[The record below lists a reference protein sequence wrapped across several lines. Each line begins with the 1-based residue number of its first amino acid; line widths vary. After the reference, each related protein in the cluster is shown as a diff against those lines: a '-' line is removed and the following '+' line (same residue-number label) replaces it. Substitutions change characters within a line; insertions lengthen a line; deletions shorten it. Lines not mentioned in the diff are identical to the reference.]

1 MFISIHL
8 FEHLC
13 YAHLGKLKISNYKI
27 PTYFLF
33 SYTLVTM
40 RKTLLAL
47 LVVLATFST
56 TRASLE
62 HGPWSTGIIQFAR
75 MIFRTNGTNEINET
89 NTAVRST
96 RVHQDQNFIEIIA
109 NAKWYQNVSNIL
121 KQMIEDRQD
130 DQSGFWSIF
139 SRILYFGRMS
149 TS

>member
-1 MFISIHL
+1 M
-8 FEHLC
+8 
-13 YAHLGKLKISNYKI
+13 KN
-27 PTYFLF
+27 
-33 SYTLVTM
+33 
-40 RKTLLAL
+40 TLLGL
-47 LVVLATFST
+47 LVVLATFSI
-56 TRASLE
+56 TRASVE
-62 HGPWSTGIIQFAR
+62 RGPWSTGIKQFAR
-75 MIFRTNGTNEINET
+75 IIFRTNRTNGT

-121 KQMIEDRQD
+121 KQMIEDRQN